1 MLFGIILYFDLYYLS
16 QWTRTFFKKKEWL
29 LEVVW
34 KGNCRASKFQKSHSD
49 SDFSSGELFAWY
61 SVSQVPQHVW
71 SRREN
76 FGVRGSQMIG
86 KSNSQPCSMDISVC
100 QSTPFSVLCTT
111 KYPFTYLLKKKLT
124 PLLVQLPVQISV
136 TSSGTVLNFR
146 FYRSFLFRMAIQG
159 VMGHLIKT

>member
-100 QSTPFSVLCTT
+100 QSEISIHLP
-111 KYPFTYLLKKKLT
+111 PQKKLT